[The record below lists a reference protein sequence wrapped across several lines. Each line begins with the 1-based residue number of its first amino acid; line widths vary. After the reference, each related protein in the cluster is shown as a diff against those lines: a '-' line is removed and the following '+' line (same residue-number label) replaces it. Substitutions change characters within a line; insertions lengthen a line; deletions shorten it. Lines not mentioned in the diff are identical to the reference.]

1 MHYGTPKIAALVW
14 QIVASALHLLKTGS
28 ETYLGHK
35 AVLQK
40 GVRDK
45 INYNSNMPIKQSLKT
60 FLLFFIPLIILYF
73 PTRKAGFVTDFNGW
87 QLAFDTQ
94 SFGQIL
100 NGDNHDI
107 KSFYHFTHI
116 LMYIMSSLFGKWGL
130 PWYVTQCAL
139 VSLDCV
145 LILKLF
151 KQISRLFNFKNATII
166 ALLGISFW
174 VSSPYLAEVMVW
186 RAAFHY
192 PLVFAMHLGYLI
204 WTIKFMETH
213 EKKYIYYANGLFVLS
228 LFSLEYF
235 FVTPFLVL
243 SILILCA
250 LNSAQKFSD
259 ILKTYSNAFIG
270 FFCIPLSIIGL
281 YMLVFYAHYGQWVS
295 HDRQADAPFLFFNLD
310 SYSTYAKYVAK
321 HLFFIRYLEHSQK
334 EAIFNFFSRQNVQII
349 ALITILGISIC
360 GAVFFKRMKSYGKLL
375 YWCFTFFS
383 LWLIPAVSLAFSTLL
398 LTEHDRF
405 AFIPSVFLMLAL
417 AMVLSRFPRKIFYGL
432 SVLYI
437 CFSMYLTFKTNQI
450 WQKSATVYW
459 ALMDNFKW
467 RDSKDEIILL
477 NVPESMQGM
486 YMFRNYG
493 YKSIFPEVMDIYQRT
508 NISKN
513 TTEAM
518 RYNMTDIDS
527 GAKIVV
533 DAPDTIRVILNQ
545 PGSWFIMKDW
555 RAETYET
562 PSYKALQREWDYQL
576 ILKPSPRKRILLY
589 QMGQE
594 WKVVDTT
601 KVGIEQK

>member
-1 MHYGTPKIAALVW
+1 ML
-14 QIVASALHLLKTGS
+14 
-28 ETYLGHK
+28 YL
-35 AVLQK
+35 
-40 GVRDK
+40 
-45 INYNSNMPIKQSLKT
+45 
-60 FLLFFIPLIILYF
+60 
-73 PTRKAGFVTDFNGW
+73 
-87 QLAFDTQ
+87 
-94 SFGQIL
+94 
-100 NGDNHDI
+100 
-107 KSFYHFTHI
+107 
-116 LMYIMSSLFGKWGL
+116 
-130 PWYVTQCAL
+130 C
-139 VSLDCV
+139 
-145 LILKLF
+145 
-151 KQISRLFNFKNATII
+151 
-166 ALLGISFW
+166 
-174 VSSPYLAEVMVW
+174 
-186 RAAFHY
+186 
-192 PLVFAMHLGYLI
+192 
-204 WTIKFMETH
+204 
-213 EKKYIYYANGLFVLS
+213 
-228 LFSLEYF
+228 FS
-235 FVTPFLVL
+235 
-243 SILILCA
+243 
-250 LNSAQKFSD
+250 
-259 ILKTYSNAFIG
+259 
-270 FFCIPLSIIGL
+270 
-281 YMLVFYAHYGQWVS
+281 
-295 HDRQADAPFLFFNLD
+295 
-310 SYSTYAKYVAK
+310 
-321 HLFFIRYLEHSQK
+321 
-334 EAIFNFFSRQNVQII
+334 
-349 ALITILGISIC
+349 
-360 GAVFFKRMKSYGKLL
+360 
-375 YWCFTFFS
+375 FFS

-417 AMVLSRFPRKIFYGL
+417 AMVLSRLPRKVFYGV

-437 CFSMYLTFKTNQI
+437 CFSIYLTFKTNQI

-555 RAETYET
+555 RADTYET

-576 ILKPSPRKRILLY
+576 ILKPSPRRRILLY